1 MQGMSNP
8 SVAAAGIGPGG
19 KALLEFRGRTFLE
32 HVCAAVAARVSEVIV
47 VAAPGQALP
56 KLPLGVRVIRDTT
69 ASAGPLAGIR
79 DGLKSALETAR
90 SSGRAEPCVAMI
102 ASCDLPLLRSQIVGH
117 LIEIVYAAIGNL
129 STQTSPDS
137 LRSTQKPS
145 TFRSTQKPS
154 TFRSTQKPSTFRST
168 QKPSTFVW
176 ALPEV
181 HAHRQ
186 VLVSALSVSLLPQ
199 IEAYLAE
206 GRRDLQGFAQRLET
220 IDPAAIRIVSS
231 DELRPLDPSLESFC
245 DIDTPAELQL
255 LVERSEAS
263 QADLV
268 HDIEAATQWFSQWHI
283 YRLIV
288 DHDRLSHRGIH
299 EALGNFVR
307 TNRRSPFSL
316 LDIGCGDAGFI
327 AKTFSQ
333 TQIASYVGVDASRSA
348 LAEARRELGSVP
360 FHVELVEADLVCHLA
375 DKAASGLQRFDL
387 ILAGYVVHH
396 LPLAEKRIFFKRC
409 RSLLAADGQLLFY
422 DVCRR
427 QSETRQEYLNHY
439 VTMIRSWN
447 ELSPEALK
455 STCRHVFDRDFPET
469 QEVILEMAR
478 EAGFVCEGSQI
489 FVDQTQF
496 HRLFCFS
503 QRQSR
508 DGLQA
513 IGSVQ

>member
-1 MQGMSNP
+1 MSNP

-137 LRSTQKPS
+137 L
-145 TFRSTQKPS
+145 
-154 TFRSTQKPSTFRST
+154 RST